1 MSNHLKIRF
10 FINSTRFYK
19 FGNLRFLGAF
29 NLLETIVNTLAII
42 AGSLLGIVF
51 RGGIPNKYQ
60 VTIMQAISLAVILI
74 GLKMAFKT
82 DAVLLVIFS
91 LVIGSIFGEFIKIE
105 DRLENLGKRLEIKFA
120 KAGNGIA
127 KGFVV
132 ASLVYCVGSMAIVG
146 SMESGL
152 TGNHQTLFAKSAL
165 DGLSSIIFASTFGIG
180 VLFSSISVFVY
191 QGILTLTSTLMKP
204 FLIPPVIDQM
214 SGVGGLLIMAI
225 GFNLLEIQ
233 KIKVGNMLPAIFIPL
248 IYYMLKQLVNFI

>member
-1 MSNHLKIRF
+1 M
-10 FINSTRFYK
+10 
-19 FGNLRFLGAF
+19 LG
-29 NLLETIVNTLAII
+29 TIVNTLAII
-42 AGSLLGIVF
+42 VGSLLGIVF
-51 RGGIPNKYQ
+51 RGSIPNKYQ

-82 DAVLLVIFS
+82 DAILLVIFS

-105 DRLENLGKRLEIKFA
+105 DRLENLGKRLETKFA
-120 KAGNGIA
+120 KAGDGIA

-204 FLIPPVIDQM
+204 FLIPPVINQM

-225 GFNLLEIQ
+225 GFNLLEI
-233 KIKVGNMLPAIFIPL
+233 KIIKVGNMLPAIFIPL

>member
-1 MSNHLKIRF
+1 M
-10 FINSTRFYK
+10 
-19 FGNLRFLGAF
+19 LG
-29 NLLETIVNTLAII
+29 TIVNTLAII

-105 DRLENLGKRLEIKFA
+105 DRLENLGKQLETKFA

>member
-1 MSNHLKIRF
+1 M
-10 FINSTRFYK
+10 
-19 FGNLRFLGAF
+19 LG
-29 NLLETIVNTLAII
+29 TIVNTLAII

-82 DAVLLVIFS
+82 DAILLVIFS
-91 LVIGSIFGEFIKIE
+91 LVIGSLFGEFLKIE
-105 DRLENLGKRLEIKFA
+105 DRLENLGKRLETKFA
-120 KAGNGIA
+120 KGGNGIA

-191 QGILTLTSTLMKP
+191 QGILTLTSTLMTP
-204 FLIPPVIDQM
+204 FLIAPVINQM

-225 GFNLLEIQ
+225 GFNLLEI
-233 KIKVGNMLPAIFIPL
+233 KIIRVGNMLPAIFIPL
-248 IYYMLKQLVNFI
+248 IYYMLKQMVNFF